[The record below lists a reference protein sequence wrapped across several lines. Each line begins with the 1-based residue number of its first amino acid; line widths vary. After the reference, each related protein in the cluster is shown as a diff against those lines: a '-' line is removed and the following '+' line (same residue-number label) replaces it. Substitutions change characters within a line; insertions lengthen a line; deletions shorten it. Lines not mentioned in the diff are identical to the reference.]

1 MKLRSLVCSM
11 IPFLLLSAS
20 CANTATASEADGE
33 DVPSVHGGF
42 VSDAGA
48 SVADVPVQADV
59 PSAPIRVT
67 VGSDTPAGRGIPYN
81 ATGVRALTYHI
92 ASTGEEV
99 RMHGLWVRMGGSLP
113 TEDVGNAYLLA
124 VPRLSVAGSKYRYV
138 TGRAVNP
145 ETHEFFV
152 PDDGTIRAGGVT
164 TSTIVLDF
172 GRATPDRT
180 FSLEIA
186 AVVLHDRTVVVS
198 GAQGD
203 AFHVAREPAPRIDV
217 TVGPVPAP
225 IRANVASQT
234 IGTFGLATDRDG
246 PEFAGNSLINTGSV
260 TGWRDI
266 HDLEFWVAGQ
276 RQEVVEWT
284 DQLFN
289 DRVRFALAPSSRM
302 RLRPNVSYAC
312 EVRARVDAP
321 PGQTVRLSA
330 EYPVDIFAQGDVA
343 VCIASTAIGGC
354 SAPGQGSFDGDG
366 ANANTVTVVP

>member
-1 MKLRSLVCSM
+1 MKLSSFVRSM
-11 IPFLLLSAS
+11 APFLLLSAS
-20 CANTATASEADGE
+20 CANTATFSQADGE
-33 DVPSVHGGF
+33 DVPSADGG
-42 VSDAGA
+42 
-48 SVADVPVQADV
+48 SVADTGVLVPDAPVQADV

-124 VPRLSVAGSKYRYV
+124 VPRVSVAGSKYRYV

-180 FSLEIA
+180 FSLAIA
-186 AVVLHDRTVVVS
+186 AVVLHDRTVIVS

-217 TVGPVPAP
+217 TVGVPPAP
-225 IRANVASQT
+225 IRADVPGQT
-234 IGTFGLATDRDG
+234 IGTFGLAADMG
-246 PEFAGNSLINTGSV
+246 EPEFTGISLVNVGSV
-260 TGWRDI
+260 VGWRDI
-266 HDLEFWVAGQ
+266 HDLEFWLGGRRLEVA
-276 RQEVVEWT
+276 EWT

-289 DRVRFALAPSSRM
+289 DRVRFALAPASVT
-302 RLRPNVSYAC
+302 RLQPSASYAC
-312 EVRARVDAP
+312 EVRARVMAP
-321 PGQTVRLSA
+321 PGRTVRLFA
-330 EYPVDIFAQGDVA
+330 EYPVDIFARGDVA

-354 SAPGQGSFDGDG
+354 SAPGQGSFDGDS
-366 ANANTVTVVP
+366 ANANTVTIVP